1 MSRSLV
7 ARMHNPRN
15 RTCGCDADCWCNRTA
30 VGRAVKWWLP
40 ARFFGLQ
47 HKATRH
53 SAEWKRQQAQA

>member
-1 MSRSLV
+1 
-7 ARMHNPRN
+7 MHNPRD